1 MENNL
6 AGKTAVVTGASRG
19 IGRAT
24 AIELAKRGANVVVNY
39 NGSAEA
45 AQEVAEECSKYA
57 KAIAI
62 KANVAEESDCQKLF
76 AQVVE
81 EFGKVD
87 ILINNAG
94 ITKDGLL
101 VRMSAE
107 DFAKVIDINLK
118 GAFLCLREAAK
129 IMMKARYG
137 RIVNISSVVGVHGNA
152 GQVNYSASK
161 AGIIG
166 MSKSAAKELAARK
179 ITVNVIAPGFIE
191 TDMTDCL
198 NEKVKEEMQKQ
209 IPLKEIGTPQ
219 DVAEAA
225 AFLAS
230 DSARYITGVVLGV
243 DGGMG
248 M

>member
-1 MENNL
+1 M
-6 AGKTAVVTGASRG
+6 
-19 IGRAT
+19 
-24 AIELAKRGANVVVNY
+24 
-39 NGSAEA
+39 
-45 AQEVAEECSKYA
+45 
-57 KAIAI
+57 
-62 KANVAEESDCQKLF
+62 
-76 AQVVE
+76 
-81 EFGKVD
+81 
-87 ILINNAG
+87 INNAG

-107 DFAKVIDINLK
+107 DFAKVVDINLK
-118 GAFLCLREAAK
+118 GSFLCLREAAK

-152 GQVNYSASK
+152 GQANYSASK

>member
-6 AGKTAVVTGASRG
+6 QGKVAVVTGGGRG
-19 IGRAT
+19 IGKAV
-24 AIELAKRGANVVVNY
+24 ALELAQRGANVVVNY

-57 KAIAI
+57 KSIAI
-62 KANVAEESDCQKLF
+62 KANVADESDCQKLF

-87 ILINNAG
+87 ILVNNAG

-152 GQVNYSASK
+152 GQVNYSAAK

-179 ITVNVIAPGFIE
+179 ITVNAIAPGFIQ
-191 TDMTDCL
+191 TDMTECL
-198 NEKVKEEMQKQ
+198 NDKVKEEMQKQ
-209 IPLKEIGTPQ
+209 IPLKEIGTAQ